1 MKTRYLIK
9 TILITAFLLPLTLQ
23 AVTYS
28 TGLQAGYNGG
38 PGLYLNGEI
47 SDFALN
53 FPFKFRLGIG
63 YSKINN
69 P

>member
-53 FPFKFRLGIG
+53 FPFKF
-63 YSKINN
+63 
-69 P
+69 